1 MDRVIEI
8 LQECIRVFWQFI
20 RADKLA
26 HISSTSKSHNLE
38 QQQERTSPAY
48 SNILNQILLDLQ
60 KVSHLLPFNI
70 NSIHTSNA
78 LDTHLVWESCVLQKD
93 RKLKKIIQRKTWRF
107 KNCID
112 AFDEDDPDDEAYF
125 LAMVDLKLVGRVL
138 NMQTISIDQLK
149 WCRHKL
155 SCISFQTGKIRIQ
168 TSSFFSIY
176 SWSLSFKCDF
186 RSTSSLF
193 K

>member
-1 MDRVIEI
+1 MIAEDEAKDNKKTGRTEEEEGVKMDRVIEI

-78 LDTHLVWESCVLQKD
+78 LDTHLV
-93 RKLKKIIQRKTWRF
+93 
-107 KNCID
+107 
-112 AFDEDDPDDEAYF
+112 
-125 LAMVDLKLVGRVL
+125 
-138 NMQTISIDQLK
+138 
-149 WCRHKL
+149 
-155 SCISFQTGKIRIQ
+155 
-168 TSSFFSIY
+168 
-176 SWSLSFKCDF
+176 
-186 RSTSSLF
+186 
-193 K
+193 